1 MTTVRGRT
9 GAWEQIEPNIV
20 IKMIKLPNGVEHT
33 HTDLEIVAEK
43 VAQLAAGRSTQ
54 LSG

>member
-1 MTTVRGRT
+1 MPGTQ
-9 GAWEQIEPNIV
+9 EQIGPKIV
-20 IKMIKLPNGVEHT
+20 IKMIKLPNGIEHT
-33 HTDLEIVAEK
+33 HTDLEVVAEK